1 MLRPLDLRGDP
12 YRSGVA
18 ATTRRI
24 VQLPEDVGTS
34 AAPQVLLDA
43 VHRAEVLGEGVE
55 VGQHADREGPA
66 PPTPRRWPRSVAWR
80 AVQPPYPYVGSH
92 TRRSSPASGPA
103 RCSRWRRPGH
113 RTLRHCLACRTPGH
127 DGRPAA
133 PGTQRRWP
141 APGHRRLPRSRA
153 RERLRP
159 RGRRGE
165 RACRKPL
172 RHVQVHDD
180 DIREHVVDASMN
192 DDLPVGLE
200 YRELVSQRGVVR
212 DHHDPGSLRRH
223 PRACRRGRGRG
234 ANLVVEQRANRRRID
249 WGPSRSGRC
258 GCFSTDGSDSNT
270 SSRGWRT
277 GGLSSNSSSS
287 LEASSSRTKTRRSAS
302 SRPARWTLRVTPA
315 P

>member
-1 MLRPLDLRGDP
+1 VKPTCASRTQPSAASAQRPTVSTSKRAATSSKTSCASTPREASAGSSSSKARSLRAASTPCSN
-12 YRSGVA
+12 RSGVGSS
-18 ATTRRI
+18 R
-24 VQLPEDVGTS
+24 PS
-34 AAPQVLLDA
+34 AKASD
-43 VHRAEVLGEGVE
+43 G
-55 VGQHADREGPA
+55 
-66 PPTPRRWPRSVAWR
+66 
-80 AVQPPYPYVGSH
+80 
-92 TRRSSPASGPA
+92 RRS
-103 RCSRWRRPGH
+103 RRRRPGH